1 MGKTGLKPTDELIIL
16 AQKGNGLAFTALWDR
31 HIEQLR
37 SYIKARFKHL
47 DDYAA
52 DDICSRSFEK
62 AFRQIQNYDQYKSRF
77 LTWLCTIAKNTALDT
92 LEQEQR
98 VHPKNQIVY
107 LDDENKP
114 SGVEVIP
121 DQAEDALN
129 SLIKIE
135 NEEER
140 SKYIDRLP
148 DLYREIAHKRLI
160 EGMKYNEI
168 AEAMDMELNTV
179 KTRIRRAK
187 QMIDELR
194 GQEEK
199 GI

>member
-1 MGKTGLKPTDELIIL
+1 M
-16 AQKGNGLAFTALWDR
+16 
-31 HIEQLR
+31 
-37 SYIKARFKHL
+37 
-47 DDYAA
+47 
-52 DDICSRSFEK
+52 
-62 AFRQIQNYDQYKSRF
+62 
-77 LTWLCTIAKNTALDT
+77 
-92 LEQEQR
+92 
-98 VHPKNQIVY
+98 HPKNQIVY

-140 SKYIDRLP
+140 AKYIDRLP
-148 DLYREIAHKRLI
+148 DLYREVARKRLI
-160 EGMKYNEI
+160 DGLKYNEI
-168 AEAMDMELNTV
+168 AEALGMELNTV
-179 KTRIRRAK
+179 KTRIRRSK

-194 GQEEK
+194 KKEEE

>member
-1 MGKTGLKPTDELIIL
+1 MGKTGSKPTDELIIL
-16 AQKGNGLAFTALWDR
+16 AQRGNGLAFTALWDR

-37 SYIKARFKHL
+37 SYIKARFKNI

-62 AFRQIQNYDQYKSRF
+62 AFRQIMSYDQYKSRF

-107 LDDENKP
+107 LDDESKP

-121 DQAEDALN
+121 DQTEDALN
-129 SLIKIE
+129 TLIKTE
-135 NEEER
+135 NEEEHA
-140 SKYIDRLP
+140 KYVERLP
-148 DLYREIAHKRLI
+148 ELYREIACKRLI
-160 EGMKYNEI
+160 EGMK
-168 AEAMDMELNTV
+168 
-179 KTRIRRAK
+179 
-187 QMIDELR
+187 
-194 GQEEK
+194 
-199 GI
+199 

>member
-37 SYIKARFKHL
+37 SYIKARFKNI
-47 DDYAA
+47 DAYAA

-62 AFRQIQNYDQYKSRF
+62 AFRQIRNYDQYKSRF

-107 LDDENKP
+107 LDDENKN
-114 SGVEVIP
+114 SGIEGIP
-121 DQAEDALN
+121 DQTEDALN
-129 SLIKIE
+129 SMIKVE

-140 SKYIDRLP
+140 DKYIDRLP
-148 DLYREIAHKRLI
+148 DLYRDIARKRLI

-168 AEAMDMELNTV
+168 AEALQMEMNTV

-187 QMIDELR
+187 QMIDDLR
-194 GQEEK
+194 MQDKEEV
-199 GI
+199 